1 MLAWLGVLYWSRLCL
16 KRCHTNQSKIMVQRK
31 PKAIAAKAITT
42 PMASSNSS
50 SAWSGSWKRT
60 SLPQGPA
67 DYTNSNGG
75 DDDDDAELELV
86 NPKLRAMT
94 MTPKYK
100 QRMLAALTGV
110 RPNTAS
116 SGIALGKAVA
126 ASDAVAMSS
135 TVSPVRSPG
144 HPVITPEVEIWRRGV
159 PHSQQTGLVMSA
171 RPHHPS
177 LIIQPNARHAT
188 CLCRSL
194 CTPGSLAEEC
204 CTHCTACRRPSSNAA
219 PWCSSLVPCQ
229 AAQEAGSSSGQS
241 TTTTTSSA
249 ATQSRATLPEPHK
262 HTPRATI
269 ARRSSTPQAQC
280 AL

>member
-1 MLAWLGVLYWSRLCL
+1 MYWSRLCL
-16 KRCHTNQSKIMVQRK
+16 KRWCTNQSKIMVQRK
-31 PKAIAAKAITT
+31 HNKSNRDTK
-42 PMASSNSS
+42 MASSNSS

-60 SLPQGPA
+60 SLPRGPA

-116 SGIALGKAVA
+116 AGIALGKAVA

-159 PHSQQTGLVMSA
+159 PHSQQTGLVNLCQ
-171 RPHHPS
+171 HHTSRLSSSTPQANS
-177 LIIQPNARHAT
+177 RHAT
-188 CLCRSL
+188 CLCHSL
-194 CTPGSLAEEC
+194 SLYPRI
-204 CTHCTACRRPSSNAA
+204 AC
-219 PWCSSLVPCQ
+219 
-229 AAQEAGSSSGQS
+229 
-241 TTTTTSSA
+241 
-249 ATQSRATLPEPHK
+249 
-262 HTPRATI
+262 
-269 ARRSSTPQAQC
+269 
-280 AL
+280 

>member
-1 MLAWLGVLYWSRLCL
+1 MP
-16 KRCHTNQSKIMVQRK
+16 HQSIKNHGFNAN
-31 PKAIAAKAITT
+31 PTKAIAT

-60 SLPQGPA
+60 SLPRGPA
-67 DYTNSNGG
+67 DYTNSNGVDDG
-75 DDDDDAELELV
+75 DDDDAELELV

-116 SGIALGKAVA
+116 AGIALGKAVA

-159 PHSQQTGLVMSA
+159 PHSQQTGLVILASTT
-171 RPHHPS
+171 PPVSHHTTP
-177 LIIQPNARHAT
+177 QANARHAT
-188 CLCRSL
+188 CLCHSLSL

-219 PWCSSLVPCQ
+219 PWCSSHVPCQ